1 MEVGRWHCLTM
12 TFGAH
17 SVVMC
22 SFLTAHQHILGYL
35 VPYNDVEDTVK
46 EIRLFCLF
54 VSPSISRF
62 QVECYKRWLS
72 HWLVCV
78 CVCVW
83 LWTAPVNQSDASSAQ
98 SHSQLQSHSSRKR
111 TVESQ
116 LIALQ
121 QNTLDSVREL
131 VEIEREKLQLM
142 KEDLV
147 IKKAKLMLQG
157 CMQDSTVT

>member
-1 MEVGRWHCLTM
+1 M
-12 TFGAH
+12 
-17 SVVMC
+17 
-22 SFLTAHQHILGYL
+22 
-35 VPYNDVEDTVK
+35 
-46 EIRLFCLF
+46 
-54 VSPSISRF
+54 
-62 QVECYKRWLS
+62 
-72 HWLVCV
+72 
-78 CVCVW
+78 
-83 LWTAPVNQSDASSAQ
+83 NQSDASSAQ